1 MPSLHFSRLPTA
13 VKPTKYTVDY
23 DVIDLDRFRF
33 EGNERIDIAIVEATS
48 TITCHAVELW
58 VHSVSLTT
66 QDGKTIACAEIRHVD
81 KDESVT
87 FVFPETLAAGTTAVL
102 SLRFHGIL
110 NDKLKGFYR
119 SQYTQDGES
128 RTMAVTQFEACD
140 ARRALVCWDEPA
152 IKAKFQI
159 SMVTRPDR
167 EAISNTPVVST
178 CVRTSKSN
186 PNIQEKHWQFAETP
200 IMSTYLLAMVVGEFD
215 FVSDYTKEGVL
226 VRVYTPVGHS
236 ERGRFA
242 LRVGTECLS
251 FFTAKFGIPYPLAK
265 LDMLAIPD
273 FAAGAMENW
282 GVVTYRERV
291 LLVDE
296 ATSSYSQRLMAGHV
310 VCHELAHQWF
320 GNLVTMEWW
329 TELWLNE
336 GFARF
341 MEHEAMHAIFP
352 TWNIWGNFIQ
362 DPLAIQKDSMVSSHP
377 IEVVVHH
384 PHEIDQVFDVIAYRK
399 GAAVIRMLASFVGS
413 DKFYIGMHN
422 YLTQYAYGN
431 AKTVDLWSALEAASG
446 LKMTAMAHTWT
457 TQTGLPVVTV
467 SKARDGRLE
476 LTQRR
481 FFSDGLEHKDS
492 TAWDIPLT
500 YVTEAGVV
508 HAGIWKAPEHS
519 TFYLDVPTHAEWIKL
534 NAAQQGFY
542 LVNYSSELWHALK
555 APVASKALDVV
566 DRVALLQTSF
576 VLARAGHLGIG
587 DVLNFAQAYA
597 HDTEFLVWKEL
608 SANLVKYADL
618 FDDEAWF
625 PEFQQYLRKLYAPIM
640 KQLTWTKS
648 PSDDD
653 LTSEL
658 RSQVIAM
665 LGLAKDP
672 DVVAEASARFLAAA
686 SRTEPL
692 PADLRTV
699 IYRIHIANTKAP
711 EDAFEYLTTL
721 HDRTDAAEIKLE
733 CINTLGQFPQKALKK
748 RAIEWGLQNVRSQDI
763 SSVFSGVASSSAG
776 SKLAWSYIQENWDA
790 LNAKYSEP
798 RLFGRIL
805 TFSLRKFHDHLDDI
819 ETFLEPRRKPGYERS
834 LNEALEAIRTK
845 SVIYKRDGAALQAL
859 LSAP

>member
-1 MPSLHFSRLPTA
+1 MTTQKQEFARLLTA
-13 VKPTKYTVDY
+13 VKPVKYTVDY

-33 EGNERIDIAIVEATS
+33 EGNESIDIAIVEATS

-87 FVFPETLAAGTTAVL
+87 FVFPETLAAGTTAIL

-159 SMVTRPDR
+159 SMLTRPDR

-178 CVRTSKSN
+178 CVRASKSN

-242 LRVGTECLS
+242 LRVATQCLS

-282 GVVTYRERV
+282 GVVTYREAR
-291 LLVDE
+291 LLIDDK
-296 ATSSYSQRLMAGHV
+296 ASSLSQKTDTART

-341 MEHEAMHAIFP
+341 MEFEAVHDIFP
-352 TWNIWGNFIQ
+352 EWNVWGTFVQ
-362 DPLAIQKDSMVSSHP
+362 DITLGTAMEKDAMLSSHP

-384 PHEIDQVFDVIAYRK
+384 PDEVDQIFDVISYAK
-399 GAAVIRMLASFVGS
+399 GASVIRMLANFIGI

-422 YLTQYAYGN
+422 YLTKFAYGN
-431 AKTVDLWSALEAASG
+431 AKTVDLWYALEAASG
-446 LKMTAMAHTWT
+446 AKITAMAHTWT
-457 TQTGLPVVTV
+457 TQTGFPVVTV
-467 SKARDGRLE
+467 SKNADGSLS
-476 LTQRR
+476 LTQQR
-481 FFSDGLEHKDS
+481 FLSNGPEDTTSK
-492 TAWDIPLT
+492 WDIPLT
-500 YVTEAGVV
+500 FLNSSDC
-508 HAGIWKAPEHS
+508 HNAGIWTADQASFKIDGDS
-519 TFYLDVPTHAEWIKL
+519 WVKL
-534 NAAQQGFY
+534 NADHTAFY
-542 LVNYSSELWHALK
+542 LVNYPSELWQALK
-555 APVASKALDVV
+555 APVAALTLNKL
-566 DRVALLQTSF
+566 DRVSLLHSAF
-576 VLARAGHLGIG
+576 VLARAGLLPVTEAL
-587 DVLNFAQAYA
+587 DFSQAYA
-597 HDTEFLVWKEL
+597 NEPEYLVWKEL
-608 SANLVKYADL
+608 SQSLSVYLRLFSKETWFPKFQEYLQRLYKSVMADL
-618 FDDEAWF
+618 
-625 PEFQQYLRKLYAPIM
+625 
-640 KQLTWTKS
+640 TWEKKGT
-648 PSDDD
+648 DVEI
-653 LTSEL
+653 TSNF
-658 RSQVIAM
+658 RRDVISM
-665 LGLAKDP
+665 LGAAKEP
-672 DVVAEASARFLAAA
+672 STIAEATARFRAAVA
-686 SRTEPL
+686 QPGSL
-692 PADLRTV
+692 SADLRSIV
-699 IYRIHIANTKAP
+699 YSINARNTTTP
-711 EDAFEYLTTL
+711 EDDFAYLQSVYL
-721 HDRTDAAEIKLE
+721 KSNFIEEKLNVLSALGRFVPENIK
-733 CINTLGQFPQKALKK
+733 IRALDW
-748 RAIEWGLQNVRSQDI
+748 AVQNVRSQDI
-763 SSVFSGVASSSAG
+763 QYVFGSVGNSDSNVSW
-776 SKLAWSYIQENWDA
+776 KYVQDNWAA
-790 LNAKYSEP
+790 LSAKYSGVV
-798 RLFGRIL
+798 LGRIVCASIVG
-805 TFSLRKFHDHLDDI
+805 FQNEQDAANVDA
-819 ETFLEPRRKPGYERS
+819 FLEDKPKAAYARPLESTMEKIRTRAAMYS
-834 LNEALEAIRTK
+834 RDVATLEAWIN
-845 SVIYKRDGAALQAL
+845 AL
-859 LSAP
+859 